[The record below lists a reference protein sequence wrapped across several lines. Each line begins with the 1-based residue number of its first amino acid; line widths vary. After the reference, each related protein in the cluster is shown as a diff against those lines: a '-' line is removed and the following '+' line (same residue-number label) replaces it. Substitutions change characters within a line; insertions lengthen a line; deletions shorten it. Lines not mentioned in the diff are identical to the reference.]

1 MIIDNLTILI
11 QILFVK
17 DVEKNT
23 GLEVFILYDVVSQG
37 NSLVSAL
44 KLTAVLYPET
54 SEILAQKA
62 LKQQIASVQTATQQG
77 AVVGGAVLASV
88 CLLNLNLGVLFQ
100 FLNAAEVY
108 LLIQNFNTDLD
119 PVFSAFLSS
128 LQSSFQVPSIFSFF
142 VSSKA
147 GPSIPTK
154 YQNIGYSTNLIMINS
169 GSNITIFIGISGF
182 ISLL

>member
-23 GLEVFILYDVVSQG
+23 GLEVFILHDVVSQE
-37 NSLVSAL
+37 NSLLSTF
-44 KLTAVLYPET
+44 KFTAVLYPET

-62 LKQQIASVQTATQQG
+62 LRQQIASVKKATYQG
-77 AVVGGAVLASV
+77 AAIGGAVLVSV
-88 CLLNLNLGVLFQ
+88 CLLNFNFGYLFQ
-100 FLNAAEVY
+100 FLNAAEIY
-108 LLIQNFNTDLD
+108 LLIQNFNIDLD
-119 PVFSAFLSS
+119 PVFLEFLSS

-142 VSSKA
+142 VSNEA
-147 GPSIPTK
+147 VVSIPTK
-154 YQNIGYSTNLIMINS
+154 YQNIGYSTSLIMINS

-182 ISLL
+182 LSLL